1 LKVPSWLP
9 RSSEISFMMS
19 ARPFAATRVLDC
31 AAMQDQLFS
40 ELVSAVEPVKRGG
53 PCD

>member
-1 LKVPSWLP
+1 
-9 RSSEISFMMS
+9 MMS